1 MLTDRR
7 EIVTW
12 LAWSLCLVC
21 VGLALFASLLAF
33 LNDRTLVAFF

>member
-21 VGLALFASLLAF
+21 VGLAMFASLLAF